1 MTRKFISST
10 ETFRGG
16 GGVKQVEWLYN
27 KKICHFGLANKGFR
41 GYFGHLLDFKSLLV
55 IL

>member
-10 ETFRGG
+10 KTFRGG
-16 GGVKQVEWLYN
+16 GGKQVEWLYN

-41 GYFGHLLDFKSLLV
+41 GYFDHLLDFKGISI